1 MPIFVI
7 KIFEAVNVCQNQ
19 IESCIFAA
27 RQVHLLFKKALEV
40 AMIIYLC

>member
-27 RQVHLLFKKALEV
+27 RQVNLLFKKALEV